1 MSTVLKNWMWSARNY
16 IEVHARCFVRYP
28 DLNCKAVNRQLL
40 WFTLSHICMQS
51 FTRLTMSK
59 LAEFRQ
65 LEKHLAEQLQAL
77 EALKGDAGLKKEIEF
92 ETKLRALLAEYGYSL
107 QNVINLLDP
116 QAGRRAPAAE
126 SKSGTRKPR
135 QVKLYKNPNTGEIIE
150 TKGGN
155 HKGLKEWKAEH
166 GSDTIESWLTK

>member
-1 MSTVLKNWMWSARNY
+1 MSR
-16 IEVHARCFVRYP
+16 
-28 DLNCKAVNRQLL
+28 
-40 WFTLSHICMQS
+40 
-51 FTRLTMSK
+51 

-107 QNVINLLDP
+107 QNVIALLDP
-116 QAGRRAPAAE
+116 QSGRRAPAAVAP
-126 SKSGTRKPR
+126 KGTRKAR
-135 QVKLYKNPNTGEIIE
+135 DVKIYKNPNSGEVIE

-155 HKGLKEWKAEH
+155 HRQLKEWKTEFGA
-166 GSDTIESWLTK
+166 DVVESWRTQ